1 MLLNKK
7 KRLVDGS
14 LRNSLMLSVAVIFFI
29 QLLFL
34 TVLFVFTRININRRA
49 SVTAD
54 EIAEILQE
62 PMYNVDDAGVK
73 KIADALMAAGRIEGL
88 RIVSNATGQVYN
100 SLGNDTDSLIVALQ
114 KREVLEQGL
123 NLGNIYLK
131 FSDSEFWETV
141 YVNSM
146 ITFILVL
153 TVSGVNIWVNRT
165 FILKKV
171 KTVFASVGRDI
182 KKIRAGSYDTSIELS
197 GYDDVD
203 SIIAS
208 INDMSQTIV
217 MQNRELREINETLEL
232 RVKQRTVELERSVN
246 ELEKMQNRV
255 VESGKL
261 SVLGQLAAG
270 IAHEF
275 NTPLGA
281 IISTTETLIAYVD
294 KDLFALYDF
303 RSTLSE
309 EESSLYQY
317 LLEIGFE
324 KGRSFNPEFIDRQTI
339 KQLSEKLN
347 KHGVSDARQIAVLLT
362 EMQTHVN
369 IDDYIEMLKGGRAS
383 EIVSFVANAVAARRM
398 IAVIEESARRAAQV
412 VSAFKQYLGSGL
424 SATIEVVRVEE
435 DLNRVLVLLQ
445 NILKKGVSIS
455 TSFSGLAI
463 RGVSDKLNQVWINI
477 IRNAVQAMDGKG
489 KLQLITEKSGDMGI
503 VKIIDS
509 GKGIPEH
516 NQNQIFDPFFTTRES
531 GEGMGLGLDICRRIV
546 NDLGGTIDFHSKP
559 GHTEFIVALPLA

>member
-1 MLLNKK
+1 MLKNRKR
-7 KRLVDGS
+7 RLVDGS
-14 LRNSLMLSVAVIFFI
+14 LRDSLILSVAVIFLI

-34 TVLFVFTRININRRA
+34 TVLFVFARININQRA

-54 EIAEILQE
+54 EVAEILQE
-62 PMYNVDDAGVK
+62 PMYNVDDAAVK
-73 KIADALMAAGRIEGL
+73 KIADALMTAGRIDGL
-88 RIVSNATGQVYN
+88 RIVSTATGQIFD
-100 SLGNDTDSLIVALQ
+100 SLGDKTDSLIVSVQ
-114 KREVLEQGL
+114 KREVFEQ
-123 NLGNIYLK
+123 NLKLGDVYLR
-131 FSDSEFWETV
+131 FNDSDFWEV
-141 YVNSM
+141 IYVNSM
-146 ITFILVL
+146 ITFILVFA
-153 TVSGVNIWVNRT
+153 VSVINVWVNRKL
-165 FILKKV
+165 ILKKV
-171 KTVFASVGRDI
+171 KTVFTSLENDI
-182 KKIRAGSYDTSIELS
+182 NRIRSGLYDKSIELS

-203 SIIAS
+203 SIITS
-208 INDMSQTIV
+208 INDMSQKIV
-217 MQNRELREINETLEL
+217 LQNRELRDINETLEL
-232 RVKQRTVELERSVN
+232 RVKQRTEELERSVK
-246 ELEKMQNRV
+246 ELKKMQNRI

-294 KDLFALYDF
+294 KDLFALYEF

-309 EESSLYQY
+309 EESRLYQY
-317 LLEIGFE
+317 LLETGFE
-324 KGRSFNPEFIDRQTI
+324 KSRSFNPEFIDRQTI
-339 KQLSEKLN
+339 KQISEKLN
-347 KHGVSDARQIAVLLT
+347 KHGVSDARQIAILLT
-362 EMQTHVN
+362 EMQTHIN
-369 IDDYIEMLKGGRAS
+369 IDDYIEMLKGGRAF
-383 EIVSFVANAVAARRM
+383 EIVSFVANAVGARRM
-398 IAVIEESARRAAQV
+398 VAVIEESARRAAQV

-455 TSFSGLAI
+455 TSYSGLAI

-489 KLQLITEKSGDMGI
+489 KLQLITEKSGDVGI

-509 GKGIPEH
+509 GKGIPEQ
-516 NQNQIFDPFFTTRES
+516 NQSQIFDPFFTTRES

-546 NDLGGTIDFHSKP
+546 YDLGGTIDFHSRP

>member
-14 LRNSLMLSVAVIFFI
+14 LRNSLMLSVAVIFLI

-100 SLGNDTDSLIVALQ
+100 SLGNETDSLIVALQ

-309 EESSLYQY
+309 EESSLYQH

-509 GKGIPEH
+509 GKGIPEQ